1 LVDSQRIGLLP
12 DFENPRKVSI
22 LEAINASIMT
32 PRLVS
37 LASLAVVVCCP
48 LAYSQAPAAKTPAS
62 APTPVSY
69 ASATELNGV
78 LTQLDQ
84 ASQATQAD
92 LAKLRVEKWKMDG
105 NYKRQTQSNV
115 ESVQRNLQSALPEI
129 TGQLRNAPED
139 LSITFKLYRNL
150 DALYDVLGSIAES
163 AGAFGSKD
171 EFQSMSNDLNTFERA
186 RRQLAERLE
195 NLTASKETE
204 LTGLRAQ
211 VKTLQAQVPPPA
223 PKKIVVDD
231 NEETPKKPAPKK
243 KKPVPKPPSA
253 TTTPGTTPTTPAPQ
267 TAPQQ

>member
-1 LVDSQRIGLLP
+1 M
-12 DFENPRKVSI
+12 I
-22 LEAINASIMT
+22 LRT
-32 PRLVS
+32 VPLTS
-37 LASLAVVVCCP
+37 LAACVLTSSLVYAQAAAKP
-48 LAYSQAPAAKTPAS
+48 AAPAQ

-78 LTQLDQ
+78 LTLLDQ

-92 LAKLRVEKWKMDG
+92 LTKLRVEKWKMDG

-115 ESVQRNLQSALPEI
+115 ESVQRNLQTALPEV

-139 LSITFKLYRNL
+139 LSISFKLYRNL

-171 EFQSMSNDLNTFERA
+171 EFQAISNDLNNFERA

-195 NLTASKETE
+195 NLTSSKETE
-204 LTGLRAQ
+204 LAGLRAQ

-223 PKKIVVDD
+223 PKKVVVDD
-231 NEETPKKPAPKK
+231 DEAPKKPAPKK
-243 KKPVPKPPSA
+243 KKTVPKPPSA
-253 TTTPGTTPTTPAPQ
+253 TPATQTPASTPPAS
-267 TAPQQ
+267 APQQ